1 VIAHRNTRWYT
12 INKNNKEEI
21 CMARTANIFAR
32 VEPEIKKQA
41 EIILDQLGIPMSNA
55 ISIFLRQIVL
65 QKGIPFEMK
74 LPQIK
79 PVEYAS
85 LTEEQFNAE
94 IEKGLSDLSFGK
106 VISAQS
112 VAEKINQDYG
122 I

>member
-1 VIAHRNTRWYT
+1 
-12 INKNNKEEI
+12 
-21 CMARTANIFAR
+21 
-32 VEPEIKKQA
+32 
-41 EIILDQLGIPMSNA
+41 MSNA

-74 LPQIK
+74 LPQSK
-79 PVEYAS
+79 PVAYAS

-94 IEKGLSDLSFGK
+94 IEKGLSDLSYGK
-106 VISAQS
+106 VISAQN

>member
-1 VIAHRNTRWYT
+1 
-12 INKNNKEEI
+12 
-21 CMARTANIFAR
+21 MARTSNIFAR

-74 LPQIK
+74 LPQSK
-79 PVEYAS
+79 PVAYAS

-94 IEKGLSDLSFGK
+94 IEKGLSDLSYGK
-106 VISAQS
+106 VISAQN